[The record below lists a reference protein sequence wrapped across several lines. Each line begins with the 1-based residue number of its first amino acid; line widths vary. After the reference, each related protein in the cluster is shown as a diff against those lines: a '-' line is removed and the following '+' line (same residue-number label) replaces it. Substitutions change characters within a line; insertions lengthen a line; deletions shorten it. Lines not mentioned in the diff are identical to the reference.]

1 MTQVRVPELARILDR
16 PPRPVAPEVEDALR
30 AAAATLC
37 HASPDLIAST
47 TVVVDIGP
55 DDLHALVRLVRDIV
69 EAHALE
75 AAIRPHVGW
84 CAVRFSRRERVAH
97 PA

>member
-1 MTQVRVPELARILDR
+1 MTRVRVPELATLFAR
-16 PPRPVAPEVEDALR
+16 PPRPVAPKVEDGLR

-37 HASPDLIAST
+37 HALPALITST

-55 DDLHALVRLVRDIV
+55 DDLDALERLVHDII
-69 EAHALE
+69 ETRAMQ

-84 CAVRFSRRERVAH
+84 CAVRFSRRLA
-97 PA
+97 PSG